1 MQTDDLAAFYEGRT
15 AEKHAT
21 SDNPEM
27 IRLVK
32 RIAGWARLQDGQAV
46 LDFGCFDGFIVGA
59 LARNFAILGVG
70 VDLSPSALE
79 LAGRSQ
85 GDTACRF
92 VCSDGL
98 GLPFT
103 SATFD
108 VVVCSEIL
116 EHVPDLDAVL
126 AEIARVL
133 KPGGRLYAT
142 MPNDLAH
149 VWPPLRSLC
158 RRVDEVE
165 GHLRRCTMQGF
176 VDALGRHGLRVDERH
191 YRGFAASA
199 IWYRWLIYSPRVKAR
214 GLAAVEGEPS
224 LLTTTAKRVAYAG
237 MRGYLCFDGLFAG
250 YRGCM
255 GVDVAAVR
263 SVS

>member
-1 MQTDDLAAFYEGRT
+1 MRVEDDLAGFYEERA
-15 AEKHAT
+15 AEKHPT

-27 IRLVK
+27 VRLVD
-32 RIAGWARLQDGQAV
+32 RIAQWTRLEHGQAV
-46 LDFGCFDGFIVGA
+46 LDFGCYDGFIVGR
-59 LARNFAILGVG
+59 LARRFGVRGIG
-70 VDLSPSALE
+70 VDLAPSALA
-79 LAGRSQ
+79 LAAEGQQ
-85 GDTACRF
+85 GTGCQF

-98 GLPFT
+98 GLPFA

-116 EHVPDLDAVL
+116 EHVPDLDGVL

-142 MPNDLAH
+142 MPNDLAA
-149 VWPPLRSLC
+149 VWPPLRPLC

-165 GHLRRCTMQGF
+165 GHLRRLTMQGF
-176 VDALGRHGLRVDERH
+176 IAELERHGLHVDQRH

-199 IWYRWLIYSPRVKAR
+199 IWYRLLIYSPRVKER
-214 GLAAVEGEPS
+214 GLAVVQGEASP
-224 LLTTTAKRVAYAG
+224 LTTPAKSVAYAG
-237 MRGYLCFDGLFAG
+237 MRTYMWFDGLFSR
-250 YRGCM
+250 YHGCM

-263 SVS
+263 S